1 MKFSSLSDYVSMVC
15 TIWILALIPR
25 ANAALN
31 LVGLYPANGAVN
43 ICPDTHLQITFDAV
57 PAFTNFGQIVIYTA
71 AGVPV
76 DTNDMTLTTT
86 NATAYNYQT
95 RKIGPPTTAN
105 YNVYPIIVNGT
116 TATIYPHAG
125 VLANNQTYYVTIT
138 AGLFTN
144 KVSGG
149 FAGMADSSTWSFTTK
164 ASRPPAGTNYLV
176 VATDNSGD
184 FDTVQGALDFLPSAN
199 SQHVL
204 VFIRKGVYQEVIYV
218 NGKNN
223 LTFRGEDRKLTL
235 IAYPNNNNLNNGSST
250 RTMINVNASDIAM
263 ENLTLTNSTPYGG
276 SQAEALRVSGVRFI
290 FNNGDLDSF
299 QDTFLINSAGHYA
312 YFYNSHIQG
321 DTDFIWDDGAV
332 VFQNCEIEAMHA
344 GYNCQMR
351 TPDAVH
357 YGADFLDCSLTKA
370 SSFTGHYL
378 NRIDP
383 SVYPYSAA
391 AYINCKMDTHIAPA
405 GWLLNNFTT
414 PTNNLRFWE
423 YQSTDLNS
431 NLLNV
436 SQRAAFSMQLN
447 ATQAALMRNL
457 TNVFGWLPQL
467 APNIIGQPTNQTVAV
482 SNSATFVVSATG
494 IQTTNPA
501 NAGGASIIVPLCYQ
515 WFKNGTNLIT
525 GATNATFT
533 ITTAQ
538 HTDIGTYSV
547 TVSNIAGVVTS
558 SIVTLA
564 VTGDLPPVAN
574 PATYYRNAGFPLQI
588 AIVNLATNWSD
599 PDGDNVTL
607 TGVNNSTNG
616 ATVTTDGTNVYYS
629 STNNVTDQFTYAISD
644 GYGGTT
650 NGVVNVLIMPG
661 STNFNITGTVVNED
675 GSVTLNFA
683 GVPSYTYWLEVA
695 TNLVPPVDW
704 EPISTNA
711 AGTNGLWQFIDAQAT
726 NVSQKFYRVVQP

>member
-1 MKFSSLSDYVSMVC
+1 M
-15 TIWILALIPR
+15 
-25 ANAALN
+25 
-31 LVGLYPANGAVN
+31 
-43 ICPDTHLQITFDAV
+43 
-57 PAFTNFGQIVIYTA
+57 
-71 AGVPV
+71 
-76 DTNDMTLTTT
+76 DTNDLTLTTST
-86 NATAYNYQT
+86 TTAFNYQS

-105 YNVYPIIVNGT
+105 YNVYPVIVNGS

-125 VLANNQTYYVTIT
+125 VLANNQTYYVNIT

-144 KVSGG
+144 RTSGG
-149 FAGMADSSTWSFTTK
+149 YAGMTDSSTWSFTTK
-164 ASRPPAGTNYLV
+164 VSRPPAGTNYLV
-176 VATDNSGD
+176 VAADNSGD

-223 LTFRGEDRKLTL
+223 LTFRGEDRKLSL

-414 PTNNLRFWE
+414 PTNNLHFGNTKARI
-423 YQSTDLNS
+423 STAICLTS
-431 NLLNV
+431 A
-436 SQRAAFSMQLN
+436 SAPAFSMQLN
-447 ATQAALMRNL
+447 NAQATLTRNL

-494 IQTTNPA
+494 IQTTNPIT
-501 NAGGASIIVPLCYQ
+501 AGGASIIVPLNYQ
-515 WFKNGTNLIT
+515 WFKNGTNLIM
-525 GATNATFT
+525 GATNASYAVTN
-533 ITTAQ
+533 AE
-538 HTDIGTYSV
+538 HKDIGSYSV
-547 TVSNIAGVVTS
+547 MVSNIAGIVTS
-558 SIVTLA
+558 TMVTLA
-564 VTGDLPPVAN
+564 VTGNSPPAWRIQ
-574 PATYYRNAGFPLQI
+574 PHIFATRAFRCSSRSLLWRPIG
-588 AIVNLATNWSD
+588 AI
-599 PDGDNVTL
+599 P
-607 TGVNNSTNG
+607 
-616 ATVTTDGTNVYYS
+616 TVT
-629 STNNVTDQFTYAISD
+629 
-644 GYGGTT
+644 
-650 NGVVNVLIMPG
+650 
-661 STNFNITGTVVNED
+661 
-675 GSVTLNFA
+675 
-683 GVPSYTYWLEVA
+683 PS
-695 TNLVPPVDW
+695 P
-704 EPISTNA
+704 
-711 AGTNGLWQFIDAQAT
+711 
-726 NVSQKFYRVVQP
+726 